1 MTSLRIAQRRGF
13 LSLKES
19 LKVKSSKKI
28 EKKAEKETET
38 LFRTVM
44 KNWEKANK
52 KGKRGT
58 SWCWKTSLQIIK
70 NCRIMIFLT
79 AVRDGRFCW
88 RLDNCLGAFYKVP
101 MNF

>member
-1 MTSLRIAQRRGF
+1 MTSLRIGQRRGF

-19 LKVKSSKKI
+19 LEEKSSKKT
-28 EKKAEKETET
+28 EKETET
-38 LFRTVM
+38 TFRTDV

-58 SWCWKTSLQIIK
+58 SWCWKASLQIIK